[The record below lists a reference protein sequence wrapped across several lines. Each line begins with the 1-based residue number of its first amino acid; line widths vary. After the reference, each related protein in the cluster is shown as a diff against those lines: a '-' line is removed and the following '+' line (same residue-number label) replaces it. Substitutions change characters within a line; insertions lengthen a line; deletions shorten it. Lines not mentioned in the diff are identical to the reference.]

1 MTSSTADVK
10 DEDAAVRKERF
21 AYWFIAVPSGPAF
34 FALILWSSGFRAAA
48 TQDEVCAPFGGH
60 SSGADGA
67 SCTQI
72 SLWNETLWNASGGA
86 DCLASDGFLSA
97 LHYTHDPALPGCAD
111 ALAAYRSAANYSCNC
126 SSEYSY
132 LGDASGGI
140 RTSVVQTIAI
150 NIDLVL
156 SSILFP
162 IIGTVLDGSSR
173 KKTYFG
179 VVWVTGGI
187 LFFGAAVLAPGG
199 VWVVGLVCGVLF
211 EIFDNLKALVWRY
224 FLAEVADDEPTQTVL
239 AGRKEGASFGTQ
251 FLYAVITVGVLQLV
265 LGLDD
270 MLSATIAVIISA
282 TLYLGLMPIAHLRLR
297 NHPARSTPKGNPCV
311 APFTELGQTLKLA
324 FTKYPECAKY
334 IALVVCCENGGGA
347 VGIGLLT
354 IYAQNVLGFGFLET
368 GIISL
373 LLLLLGAPL
382 CVVFPKITA
391 KLGPKKSWALILV
404 MFVVP
409 GVVIPAAFSEPGFG
423 AFIGV
428 LVVYG
433 VVGAMQ
439 LAWYITYLQ
448 PTLLMLS
455 PADKVG
461 SFIGL
466 HGFCQRIGAIAQP
479 LIYAGVVQ
487 GTNNHRVAFATGM
500 IWVILAIV
508 VLLTINF
515 DKGKRDAEAGSKTL
529 TGDVD
534 PKP

>member
-1 MTSSTADVK
+1 M
-10 DEDAAVRKERF
+10 
-21 AYWFIAVPSGPAF
+21 
-34 FALILWSSGFRAAA
+34 
-48 TQDEVCAPFGGH
+48 
-60 SSGADGA
+60 
-67 SCTQI
+67 
-72 SLWNETLWNASGGA
+72 
-86 DCLASDGFLSA
+86 
-97 LHYTHDPALPGCAD
+97 
-111 ALAAYRSAANYSCNC
+111 
-126 SSEYSY
+126 
-132 LGDASGGI
+132 
-140 RTSVVQTIAI
+140 
-150 NIDLVL
+150 
-156 SSILFP
+156 
-162 IIGTVLDGSSR
+162 
-173 KKTYFG
+173 
-179 VVWVTGGI
+179 
-187 LFFGAAVLAPGG
+187 
-199 VWVVGLVCGVLF
+199 
-211 EIFDNLKALVWRY
+211 
-224 FLAEVADDEPTQTVL
+224 L

-324 FTKYPECAKY
+324 FTTYPECAKY

-382 CVVFPKITA
+382 CVIFPKITA

-448 PTLLMLS
+448 ASIWGAATASTTTAAATSTSPPSLPVCSRRCSCCRRPTRWAPSLDCTASASGSARSLS
-455 PADKVG
+455 RSSTRASSRG
-461 SFIGL
+461 
-466 HGFCQRIGAIAQP
+466 RTTIAWRSRP
-479 LIYAGVVQ
+479 G
-487 GTNNHRVAFATGM
+487 
-500 IWVILAIV
+500 
-508 VLLTINF
+508 
-515 DKGKRDAEAGSKTL
+515 
-529 TGDVD
+529 
-534 PKP
+534 

>member
-1 MTSSTADVK
+1 M
-10 DEDAAVRKERF
+10 
-21 AYWFIAVPSGPAF
+21 
-34 FALILWSSGFRAAA
+34 
-48 TQDEVCAPFGGH
+48 
-60 SSGADGA
+60 
-67 SCTQI
+67 
-72 SLWNETLWNASGGA
+72 
-86 DCLASDGFLSA
+86 
-97 LHYTHDPALPGCAD
+97 
-111 ALAAYRSAANYSCNC
+111 
-126 SSEYSY
+126 
-132 LGDASGGI
+132 
-140 RTSVVQTIAI
+140 
-150 NIDLVL
+150 
-156 SSILFP
+156 
-162 IIGTVLDGSSR
+162 
-173 KKTYFG
+173 
-179 VVWVTGGI
+179 
-187 LFFGAAVLAPGG
+187 
-199 VWVVGLVCGVLF
+199 
-211 EIFDNLKALVWRY
+211 
-224 FLAEVADDEPTQTVL
+224 L

-382 CVVFPKITA
+382 CVIFPKITA
-391 KLGPKKSWALILV
+391 RLGPKKSWALILV

-448 PTLLMLS
+448 VTGPPPPSPPHLPPPPGPPGPGPGACSSALSYPPAARDPGPAASTTGPHTHFYPLEDEDLGDSRGLS
-455 PADKVG
+455 P
-461 SFIGL
+461 
-466 HGFCQRIGAIAQP
+466 GAICRC
-479 LIYAGVVQ
+479 V
-487 GTNNHRVAFATGM
+487 RVRVRVMG
-500 IWVILAIV
+500 
-508 VLLTINF
+508 
-515 DKGKRDAEAGSKTL
+515 
-529 TGDVD
+529 
-534 PKP
+534 